1 MTASHC
7 SLNRRRVLAWLLLG
21 LTVCGPLAN
30 LARAATASNVVRVNV
45 TSQAYDFS
53 RPWSKK
59 APFSRQAL
67 GAILKDNRVL
77 VTADCVANATY
88 IELESADGD
97 RKQAASVE
105 SVDYEANLALLV
117 PDKDNGVLESQP
129 GLKITSAKV
138 GDSLAVWQ
146 LEANGNLIVSKGQMT
161 TAEVNRY
168 PIDDSSFLVYRISVP
183 LQMRNASATLPVV
196 KEGQL
201 AGLML
206 RYESST
212 NLLDV
217 IPGPVIEHFLR
228 DAQKK
233 PYSGFPRL
241 GVSFGSTRDPQL
253 RRYLKIDALKGG
265 VLVTQTRNKG
275 PAAEAGIEKGD
286 VILEMDGHAIDADGN
301 YLDAD
306 YGKISLGHLVCT
318 KHFEGDSI
326 PVRLVRNGKIEH
338 RSVCVRRRPPEQ
350 FLSPPYVFDQAPR
363 FYVLGGLV
371 LQELSRTFLKEFGS
385 DWSRKAPLE
394 LVNLDSTQSEMEGDP
409 RERVVFL
416 SRVLPSQVTIGYE
429 SLRFQVVKS
438 INGLSLKSLLDVPE
452 ALARAKDGIHVVD
465 FSGDPSRV
473 YIDASAAAQITPE
486 LLQSYRI
493 PALSRLK

>member
-1 MTASHC
+1 MT
-7 SLNRRRVLAWLLLG
+7 SLPLYALFRT
-21 LTVCGPLAN
+21 LTVRIFIGVVACTQLPQALFAGA
-30 LARAATASNVVRVNV
+30 ASNVIRVNV
-45 TSQAYDFS
+45 TSQAFDFS

-59 APFSRQAL
+59 APFTRQAL
-67 GAILKDNRVL
+67 GAVLKDNRVL
-77 VTADCVANATY
+77 VTAECVANATY

-105 SVDYEANLALLV
+105 SVDYEANLALLL
-117 PDKDNGVLESQP
+117 PEKDGSILEGQS
-129 GLKITSAKV
+129 GLKVTSAKV
-138 GDSLAVWQ
+138 GDSLTVWQ

-168 PIDDSSFLVYRISVP
+168 PIDDSSFLIYRMSVP
-183 LQMRNASATLPVV
+183 LQMRNAFATLPVI

-201 AGLML
+201 VGLLL
-206 RYESST
+206 RYESSS

-228 DAQKK
+228 DTQKK
-233 PYSGFPRL
+233 PYDGFPRL
-241 GVSFGSTRDPQL
+241 GLSFGSTRDPQL
-253 RRYLKIDALKGG
+253 RRYLKIESQKGG
-265 VLVTQTRNKG
+265 VLVTQTRQSG

-286 VILEMDGHAIDADGN
+286 VILEMDGQPLDADGN
-301 YLDAD
+301 YMDPD

-318 KHFEGDSI
+318 KHFVGETI
-326 PVRLVRNGKIEH
+326 PVRIVRDGKTEQ
-338 RSVCVRRRPPEQ
+338 RSIHVRRHPPEK

-371 LQELSRTFLKEFGS
+371 LQELSRTFLKEFGN
-385 DWSRKAPLE
+385 DWARKAPLE
-394 LVNLDSTQSEMEGDP
+394 LVNVDSTQSEMDGDP

-429 SLRFQVVKS
+429 SLRFQVVKA
-438 INGLSLKSLLDVPE
+438 INGVQLKSLLDVPE
-452 ALARAKDGIHVVD
+452 AVAQVKDGVHVVEL
-465 FSGDPSRV
+465 SGDPSRV
-473 YIDASAAAQITPE
+473 FIDASAAEQANPT

-493 PALSRLK
+493 PSLSRLK